1 MTLIVH
7 PDYHA
12 VPILERNGIRWIPP
26 SQAKRQDI
34 RPLRIGI
41 LNIMP
46 LGEKYEFNILH
57 PLGLSVLQLEP
68 IWIRL
73 ESHNYK
79 SWEPKHVDDI
89 YVTYEEAMREQPLD
103 GLILTG
109 APVETIDFEDVYY
122 WEEIKTILSDA
133 RKNIPSTLGLCW
145 AGFVMAYLEGVK
157 KLNYDHKLFGVFE
170 LKNLAPEH
178 PIIGE
183 LDDVFWNHKSA
194 LPEKGWASLLLVH
207 DEEHPMMLVHVLS
220 LREDGLLSRENM
232 DRVIE
237 AHAGQNPAKE
247 TLAAYCEAH
256 ELAPG
261 DVSGLADVIDK
272 IIAERL
278 DFVKERGMGAMGPL
292 MGIVMQAAGGADGKE
307 VSALLRAAIQ
317 SVTE

>member
-1 MTLIVH
+1 MTLIVR

-89 YVTYEEAMREQPLD
+89 YVTYEEAMRDQPLD

-109 APVETIDFEDVYY
+109 APVETIDYEDVHY

-170 LKNLAPEH
+170 LKNLAPDH
-178 PIIGE
+178 PIMGE
-183 LDDVFWNHKSA
+183 LDDVFFC
-194 LPEKGWASLLLVH
+194 PQ
-207 DEEHPMMLVHVLS
+207 
-220 LREDGLLSRENM
+220 SR
-232 DRVIE
+232 
-237 AHAGQNPAKE
+237 HAGMPDEAMEEASESGRLKLLAYGPEAGYSIFSTTDDRFIAHTGHPEYNATRLAEEAKRDLGNPEVPAPVNFDFNNP
-247 TLAAYCEAH
+247 LNRWRSHRNIFFAQWVSYCY
-256 ELAPG
+256 L
-261 DVSGLADVIDK
+261 K
-272 IIAERL
+272 ISTHDMAVGKNLIASNT
-278 DFVKERGMGAMGPL
+278 V
-292 MGIVMQAAGGADGKE
+292 
-307 VSALLRAAIQ
+307 
-317 SVTE
+317 

>member
-1 MTLIVH
+1 MTLIVR

-89 YVTYEEAMREQPLD
+89 YVTYEEAMRDQPLD

-109 APVETIDFEDVYY
+109 APVETIDYEDVYY

-170 LKNLAPEH
+170 LKNLAPDH

-183 LDDVFWNHKSA
+183 LDDVFFC
-194 LPEKGWASLLLVH
+194 PQ
-207 DEEHPMMLVHVLS
+207 
-220 LREDGLLSRENM
+220 SR
-232 DRVIE
+232 
-237 AHAGQNPAKE
+237 HAGMPDEAMEEASESGRLKLLAYGPEAGYSIFSTTDDRFIAHTGHPEYNATRLAEEAKRDYGNPEVPTPANFDFNNP
-247 TLAAYCEAH
+247 LNRWRSHRNIFFAQWVSYCY
-256 ELAPG
+256 L
-261 DVSGLADVIDK
+261 K
-272 IIAERL
+272 ISTHDMAVGKNLIASNT
-278 DFVKERGMGAMGPL
+278 V
-292 MGIVMQAAGGADGKE
+292 
-307 VSALLRAAIQ
+307 
-317 SVTE
+317 

>member
-1 MTLIVH
+1 MTLIVR

-89 YVTYEEAMREQPLD
+89 YVTYEEAMRDQPLD

-109 APVETIDFEDVYY
+109 APVETIDFEEVYY

-170 LKNLAPEH
+170 LKNLAPDH
-178 PIIGE
+178 PIMGE
-183 LDDVFWNHKSA
+183 LDDVFFC
-194 LPEKGWASLLLVH
+194 PQ
-207 DEEHPMMLVHVLS
+207 
-220 LREDGLLSRENM
+220 SR
-232 DRVIE
+232 
-237 AHAGQNPAKE
+237 HAGMPDEAMEEASESGRLKLLAYGPEAGYSIFSTTDDRFIAHTGHPEYNATRLAEEAKRDHGNPEVPAPVNFDFNNP
-247 TLAAYCEAH
+247 LNRWRSHRNIFFAQWVSYCY
-256 ELAPG
+256 L
-261 DVSGLADVIDK
+261 K
-272 IIAERL
+272 ISTHDMAVGKNLIASNT
-278 DFVKERGMGAMGPL
+278 V
-292 MGIVMQAAGGADGKE
+292 
-307 VSALLRAAIQ
+307 
-317 SVTE
+317 

>member
-1 MTLIVH
+1 MTLIVR

-89 YVTYEEAMREQPLD
+89 YVTYEEAMRDQPLD

-170 LKNLAPEH
+170 LKNLAPDH
-178 PIIGE
+178 PIMGE
-183 LDDVFWNHKSA
+183 LDDVFFC
-194 LPEKGWASLLLVH
+194 PQ
-207 DEEHPMMLVHVLS
+207 
-220 LREDGLLSRENM
+220 SR
-232 DRVIE
+232 
-237 AHAGQNPAKE
+237 HAGMPDEAMEEASESGRLKLLAYGPEAGYSIFSTTDDRFIAHTGHPEYNANRLAEEAKRDLGNPEVPAPVNFDFNNP
-247 TLAAYCEAH
+247 LNRWRSHRNIFFAQWVSYCY
-256 ELAPG
+256 L
-261 DVSGLADVIDK
+261 K
-272 IIAERL
+272 ISTHDMAVGKNLIASNT
-278 DFVKERGMGAMGPL
+278 V
-292 MGIVMQAAGGADGKE
+292 
-307 VSALLRAAIQ
+307 
-317 SVTE
+317 

>member
-1 MTLIVH
+1 MTLIVR

-89 YVTYEEAMREQPLD
+89 YVTYEKAIRDQPLD

-170 LKNLAPEH
+170 LKNLAPDH
-178 PIIGE
+178 PIMGE
-183 LDDVFWNHKSA
+183 LDDVFFC
-194 LPEKGWASLLLVH
+194 PQ
-207 DEEHPMMLVHVLS
+207 
-220 LREDGLLSRENM
+220 SR
-232 DRVIE
+232 
-237 AHAGQNPAKE
+237 HAGMPDEAMEEASESGRLKLLAYGPEAGYSIFSTTDDRFIAHTGHPEYNATRLAEEAKRDHGNPEVPVPVNFDYNNPLNRWRSHRNIFFAQWVS
-247 TLAAYCEAH
+247 YCY
-256 ELAPG
+256 L
-261 DVSGLADVIDK
+261 K
-272 IIAERL
+272 ISTRDMAVRKNLITSTTA
-278 DFVKERGMGAMGPL
+278 
-292 MGIVMQAAGGADGKE
+292 
-307 VSALLRAAIQ
+307 
-317 SVTE
+317 

>member
-89 YVTYEEAMREQPLD
+89 YVTYEEAMRDQPLD

-170 LKNLAPEH
+170 LKNLAPDH

-183 LDDVFWNHKSA
+183 LDDVFFC
-194 LPEKGWASLLLVH
+194 PQ
-207 DEEHPMMLVHVLS
+207 
-220 LREDGLLSRENM
+220 SR
-232 DRVIE
+232 
-237 AHAGQNPAKE
+237 HAGMPDEAMEKASESGRLKLLAYGSEAGYSIFSTTDDRFIAHTGHPEYNATRLAEEAKRDHGNPEVPAPANFDFNNPLNRWRSHRN
-247 TLAAYCEAH
+247 TFFAQWVSYCY
-256 ELAPG
+256 L
-261 DVSGLADVIDK
+261 K
-272 IIAERL
+272 ISTQDMAVGKNLIASNT
-278 DFVKERGMGAMGPL
+278 A
-292 MGIVMQAAGGADGKE
+292 
-307 VSALLRAAIQ
+307 
-317 SVTE
+317 

>member
-1 MTLIVH
+1 MTLIVR

-46 LGEKYEFNILH
+46 FGEKYEFNILH

-89 YVTYEEAMREQPLD
+89 YVTYEEAMRDQPLD

-109 APVETIDFEDVYY
+109 APVETIEYEDVYY

-170 LKNLAPEH
+170 LKNLAPDH

-183 LDDVFWNHKSA
+183 LDDVFFC
-194 LPEKGWASLLLVH
+194 PQ
-207 DEEHPMMLVHVLS
+207 
-220 LREDGLLSRENM
+220 SR
-232 DRVIE
+232 
-237 AHAGQNPAKE
+237 HAGMPDEAMEEASESGRLKLLAYGPEAGYSIFSTTDDRFIAHIGHPEYNATRLAEEAIRDHGNPEVPAPVNFDFNNPINRWRSHRN
-247 TLAAYCEAH
+247 TFFAQWVSYCY
-256 ELAPG
+256 L
-261 DVSGLADVIDK
+261 K
-272 IIAERL
+272 ISTHDMAVGKNLIASNT
-278 DFVKERGMGAMGPL
+278 A
-292 MGIVMQAAGGADGKE
+292 
-307 VSALLRAAIQ
+307 
-317 SVTE
+317 

>member
-1 MTLIVH
+1 MTLIVR

-89 YVTYEEAMREQPLD
+89 YVTYEEAMRDQPLD

-157 KLNYDHKLFGVFE
+157 KLNYGHKLFGVFE
-170 LKNLAPEH
+170 LKNLAPDH

-183 LDDVFWNHKSA
+183 LDDVFFC
-194 LPEKGWASLLLVH
+194 PQ
-207 DEEHPMMLVHVLS
+207 
-220 LREDGLLSRENM
+220 SR
-232 DRVIE
+232 
-237 AHAGQNPAKE
+237 HAGMPDEAMEEASESGRLKLLAYGPEAGYSIFSTTDDRFIAHTGHPEYNANRLAEEAKRDLGNPEVPAPVNFDFNNP
-247 TLAAYCEAH
+247 LNRWRSHRNIFFAQWVSYCY
-256 ELAPG
+256 L
-261 DVSGLADVIDK
+261 K
-272 IIAERL
+272 ISTHDMAVGKNLIASNT
-278 DFVKERGMGAMGPL
+278 V
-292 MGIVMQAAGGADGKE
+292 
-307 VSALLRAAIQ
+307 
-317 SVTE
+317 

>member
-1 MTLIVH
+1 MTLIVRS
-7 PDYHA
+7 DYHA

-26 SQAKRQDI
+26 AQAKRQDI

-89 YVTYEEAMREQPLD
+89 YVTYEEAMRDQPLD

-109 APVETIDFEDVYY
+109 APVETIDYEDVYY

-157 KLNYDHKLFGVFE
+157 KINYDHKLFGVFE
-170 LKNLAPEH
+170 LKNLAPDH

-183 LDDVFWNHKSA
+183 LDDVFFCPQSRQAGMPDEAMEEASESGRLKLLA
-194 LPEKGWASLLLVH
+194 YGPEAGYSIFSTTDERFIAHTGHPEYNATRLAEEAKRDHGNPEVPAPVNFDFNNPLNRWRSHRNTFFAQWVSYCYLKISTHDMAVGKNLIASNTV
-207 DEEHPMMLVHVLS
+207 
-220 LREDGLLSRENM
+220 
-232 DRVIE
+232 
-237 AHAGQNPAKE
+237 
-247 TLAAYCEAH
+247 
-256 ELAPG
+256 
-261 DVSGLADVIDK
+261 
-272 IIAERL
+272 
-278 DFVKERGMGAMGPL
+278 
-292 MGIVMQAAGGADGKE
+292 
-307 VSALLRAAIQ
+307 
-317 SVTE
+317 

>member
-1 MTLIVH
+1 MTLIVR

-89 YVTYEEAMREQPLD
+89 YVTYEEAMRDKPLD

-109 APVETIDFEDVYY
+109 APVETIDYEDVYY
-122 WEEIKTILSDA
+122 WEEIKTILSAA

-170 LKNLAPEH
+170 LKNLAPDH

-183 LDDVFWNHKSA
+183 LDDVFFC
-194 LPEKGWASLLLVH
+194 PQ
-207 DEEHPMMLVHVLS
+207 
-220 LREDGLLSRENM
+220 SR
-232 DRVIE
+232 
-237 AHAGQNPAKE
+237 HAGMPDEAMEEASESGRLKLLAYGPEAGYSIFSTTDDRFIAHTGHPEYNANRLAEEAKRDHGNPEVPAPVNFDFNDPLNRWRSHRN
-247 TLAAYCEAH
+247 TFFAQWVSYCY
-256 ELAPG
+256 L
-261 DVSGLADVIDK
+261 K
-272 IIAERL
+272 ISTHDMAVGKNLIASNT
-278 DFVKERGMGAMGPL
+278 V
-292 MGIVMQAAGGADGKE
+292 
-307 VSALLRAAIQ
+307 
-317 SVTE
+317 

>member
-1 MTLIVH
+1 MTLIVR

-89 YVTYEEAMREQPLD
+89 YVTYEEAMRDQPLD

-109 APVETIDFEDVYY
+109 APVETIEYEDVYY

-170 LKNLAPEH
+170 LKNLAPDH
-178 PIIGE
+178 PIMGE
-183 LDDVFWNHKSA
+183 LDDVFFC
-194 LPEKGWASLLLVH
+194 PQ
-207 DEEHPMMLVHVLS
+207 
-220 LREDGLLSRENM
+220 SR
-232 DRVIE
+232 
-237 AHAGQNPAKE
+237 HAGMPDEAMEEASESGCLKLLAYGPEAGYSIFSTTDDRFIAHTGHPEYNATRLAEEAKRDHGNPEVPAPVNFDFNNPINRWRSHRN
-247 TLAAYCEAH
+247 TFFAQWVSYCY
-256 ELAPG
+256 L
-261 DVSGLADVIDK
+261 K
-272 IIAERL
+272 ISTHDMAVGKNLIASNT
-278 DFVKERGMGAMGPL
+278 V
-292 MGIVMQAAGGADGKE
+292 
-307 VSALLRAAIQ
+307 
-317 SVTE
+317 

>member
-1 MTLIVH
+1 MTLIVR

-26 SQAKRQDI
+26 SQAMRQDI

-89 YVTYEEAMREQPLD
+89 YVTYEEAMRDQPLD

-170 LKNLAPEH
+170 LKNLAPDH

-183 LDDVFWNHKSA
+183 LDDVFFC
-194 LPEKGWASLLLVH
+194 PQ
-207 DEEHPMMLVHVLS
+207 
-220 LREDGLLSRENM
+220 SR
-232 DRVIE
+232 
-237 AHAGQNPAKE
+237 HAGMPDEAMEEASESGRLKLLAYGAEAGYSIFSTTDDRFIAHTGHPEYNATRLAEEAKRDHSNPEVPKPANFDFNNPLNLWRSHRN
-247 TLAAYCEAH
+247 TFFAQWVSYCY
-256 ELAPG
+256 L
-261 DVSGLADVIDK
+261 K
-272 IIAERL
+272 ISTHDMAVGKKLIASTT
-278 DFVKERGMGAMGPL
+278 A
-292 MGIVMQAAGGADGKE
+292 
-307 VSALLRAAIQ
+307 
-317 SVTE
+317 

>member
-1 MTLIVH
+1 MTLIVR

-89 YVTYEEAMREQPLD
+89 YVTYEEAMRDQPLD

-109 APVETIDFEDVYY
+109 APVETVDFEDVYY

-170 LKNLAPEH
+170 LKNLAPDH

-183 LDDVFWNHKSA
+183 LDDVFFC
-194 LPEKGWASLLLVH
+194 PQ
-207 DEEHPMMLVHVLS
+207 
-220 LREDGLLSRENM
+220 SR
-232 DRVIE
+232 
-237 AHAGQNPAKE
+237 HAGMPDEAMEEASESGRLKLLAYGPEAGYSIFSTTDDRFIAHTGHPEYNANRLAEEAKRDLGIPEVPAPVNFDFNNPLNRWRSHRNIFFAQWVS
-247 TLAAYCEAH
+247 YCY
-256 ELAPG
+256 L
-261 DVSGLADVIDK
+261 K
-272 IIAERL
+272 ISTHDMAVGKNLIASNT
-278 DFVKERGMGAMGPL
+278 V
-292 MGIVMQAAGGADGKE
+292 
-307 VSALLRAAIQ
+307 
-317 SVTE
+317 

>member
-1 MTLIVH
+1 MTLIVR

-89 YVTYEEAMREQPLD
+89 YVTYEEAMRDQPLD

-145 AGFVMAYLEGVK
+145 AGFVMAYLEGVR

-170 LKNLAPEH
+170 LKNLAPDH

-183 LDDVFWNHKSA
+183 LDDVFFC
-194 LPEKGWASLLLVH
+194 PQ
-207 DEEHPMMLVHVLS
+207 
-220 LREDGLLSRENM
+220 SR
-232 DRVIE
+232 
-237 AHAGQNPAKE
+237 HAGMPDEAMEEASESGRLKLLAYGPEAGYSIFSTTDDRFIAHTGHPEYNATRLAEEAKRDHGNPEVPAPANFDFNNPLNRWRSHRNIFFAQWV
-247 TLAAYCEAH
+247 TYCY
-256 ELAPG
+256 L
-261 DVSGLADVIDK
+261 K
-272 IIAERL
+272 ISTHDMAVGKNLIASNT
-278 DFVKERGMGAMGPL
+278 V
-292 MGIVMQAAGGADGKE
+292 
-307 VSALLRAAIQ
+307 
-317 SVTE
+317 

>member
-1 MTLIVH
+1 MTLIVRS
-7 PDYHA
+7 DYHA

-26 SQAKRQDI
+26 AQAKRQDI

-68 IWIRL
+68 VWIRL
-73 ESHNYK
+73 ESHSYK
-79 SWEPKHVDDI
+79 SWEPKHVADI
-89 YVTYEEAMREQPLD
+89 YVTYKEAMRDQSLD

-109 APVETIDFEDVYY
+109 APVETVDFEDVYY

-170 LKNLAPEH
+170 LKNLAPDH

-183 LDDVFWNHKSA
+183 LDDVFLCPQSRQAGMPDEAMEEASESGRLKLLA
-194 LPEKGWASLLLVH
+194 YGPEAGYSIFSTT
-207 DEEHPMMLVHVLS
+207 DERFIAHTGHPEYNATRLA
-220 LREDGLLSRENM
+220 E
-232 DRVIE
+232 E
-237 AHAGQNPAKE
+237 AKRDHGNPEVPAPANFDFNNPLNLWRSHRN
-247 TLAAYCEAH
+247 TFFAQWVSYCYFKMSTQDMAV
-256 ELAPG
+256 G
-261 DVSGLADVIDK
+261 K
-272 IIAERL
+272 IL
-278 DFVKERGMGAMGPL
+278 
-292 MGIVMQAAGGADGKE
+292 
-307 VSALLRAAIQ
+307 
-317 SVTE
+317 

>member
-1 MTLIVH
+1 MTLIVR

-89 YVTYEEAMREQPLD
+89 YVTYEEAMRDQPLD

-109 APVETIDFEDVYY
+109 APVETIDYEDVYY

-170 LKNLAPEH
+170 LKNLAPDH
-178 PIIGE
+178 PIMGE
-183 LDDVFWNHKSA
+183 LDDVFFC
-194 LPEKGWASLLLVH
+194 PQ
-207 DEEHPMMLVHVLS
+207 
-220 LREDGLLSRENM
+220 SR
-232 DRVIE
+232 
-237 AHAGQNPAKE
+237 HAGMPDEAMEEASESGCLKLLAYGPEAGYSIFSTTDDRFIAHTGHPEYNATRLAEEAKRDHGNPEVPAPVNFDFNNP
-247 TLAAYCEAH
+247 LNRWRSHRNIFFAQWVSYCY
-256 ELAPG
+256 L
-261 DVSGLADVIDK
+261 K
-272 IIAERL
+272 ISTHDMAVGKNLIASNT
-278 DFVKERGMGAMGPL
+278 V
-292 MGIVMQAAGGADGKE
+292 
-307 VSALLRAAIQ
+307 
-317 SVTE
+317 

>member
-1 MTLIVH
+1 MTLIVR

-89 YVTYEEAMREQPLD
+89 YVTYEEAMRDQPLD

-109 APVETIDFEDVYY
+109 APVETIDYEDVHY

-170 LKNLAPEH
+170 LKNLAPDH
-178 PIIGE
+178 PIMGE
-183 LDDVFWNHKSA
+183 LDDVFFC
-194 LPEKGWASLLLVH
+194 PQ
-207 DEEHPMMLVHVLS
+207 
-220 LREDGLLSRENM
+220 SR
-232 DRVIE
+232 
-237 AHAGQNPAKE
+237 HAGMPDEAMEEASESGRLKLLAYGPEAGYSIFSTTDDRFIAHTGHPEYNATRLAEEAKRDHGNTEVPAPVNFDFNNPLNRWRSHRNIFFAQWVS
-247 TLAAYCEAH
+247 YCY
-256 ELAPG
+256 L
-261 DVSGLADVIDK
+261 K
-272 IIAERL
+272 ISTYDMAVGKNLIASNT
-278 DFVKERGMGAMGPL
+278 A
-292 MGIVMQAAGGADGKE
+292 
-307 VSALLRAAIQ
+307 
-317 SVTE
+317 

>member
-157 KLNYDHKLFGVFE
+157 KLNYDPKLFGVFE
-170 LKNLAPEH
+170 LKNLAPDH
-178 PIIGE
+178 PIMGE
-183 LDDVFWNHKSA
+183 LDDVFFC
-194 LPEKGWASLLLVH
+194 PQ
-207 DEEHPMMLVHVLS
+207 
-220 LREDGLLSRENM
+220 SR
-232 DRVIE
+232 
-237 AHAGQNPAKE
+237 HAGMLDEAMEEASEAGRLKLLAYGPEAGYSIFSTTDDRFIAHTGHPEYNATRLAEEAKRDHGNPEVPAPANFDFNNPLNRWRSHRN
-247 TLAAYCEAH
+247 TFFAQWVSYCY
-256 ELAPG
+256 L
-261 DVSGLADVIDK
+261 K
-272 IIAERL
+272 ISTHDMA
-278 DFVKERGMGAMGPL
+278 V
-292 MGIVMQAAGGADGKE
+292 GKNLIGSNT
-307 VSALLRAAIQ
+307 V
-317 SVTE
+317 

>member
-1 MTLIVH
+1 MTLIVRS
-7 PDYHA
+7 DYHA

-26 SQAKRQDI
+26 AQAKRQDI

-89 YVTYEEAMREQPLD
+89 YVTYEEAMRDQPLD

-109 APVETIDFEDVYY
+109 APVETIEYEDVYY

-157 KLNYDHKLFGVFE
+157 KINYDHKLFGVFE
-170 LKNLAPEH
+170 LKNLAPDH

-183 LDDVFWNHKSA
+183 LDDVFFCPQSRQAGMPDEAMEEASESGRLKLLA
-194 LPEKGWASLLLVH
+194 YGPEAGYSIFSTT
-207 DEEHPMMLVHVLS
+207 DERFIAHTGHPEYNATRLA
-220 LREDGLLSRENM
+220 E
-232 DRVIE
+232 E
-237 AHAGQNPAKE
+237 AKRDHGNPEVPAPANFDFNNPLNLWRSHRN
-247 TLAAYCEAH
+247 TFFAQWVSYCYFKMSTQDMAVE
-256 ELAPG
+256 
-261 DVSGLADVIDK
+261 K
-272 IIAERL
+272 
-278 DFVKERGMGAMGPL
+278 F
-292 MGIVMQAAGGADGKE
+292 
-307 VSALLRAAIQ
+307 
-317 SVTE
+317 

>member
-89 YVTYEEAMREQPLD
+89 YVTYEEAMRDQPLD

-170 LKNLAPEH
+170 LKNLAPDH

-183 LDDVFWNHKSA
+183 LDDVFFC
-194 LPEKGWASLLLVH
+194 PQ
-207 DEEHPMMLVHVLS
+207 
-220 LREDGLLSRENM
+220 SR
-232 DRVIE
+232 
-237 AHAGQNPAKE
+237 HAGMPDEAMEEASESGRLKLLAYGPEAGYSIFSTTDDRFIAHTGHPEYNANRLAEEAKRDRGNPEVPAPVNFDFNDP
-247 TLAAYCEAH
+247 LNRWRSHRNIFFAQWVSYCY
-256 ELAPG
+256 L
-261 DVSGLADVIDK
+261 K
-272 IIAERL
+272 ISTHDMAVGKNLIASNT
-278 DFVKERGMGAMGPL
+278 A
-292 MGIVMQAAGGADGKE
+292 
-307 VSALLRAAIQ
+307 
-317 SVTE
+317 

>member
-1 MTLIVH
+1 MTLIIRS
-7 PDYHA
+7 DYHA

-26 SQAKRQDI
+26 AQAKRQDI

-89 YVTYEEAMREQPLD
+89 YVTYEEAMRDQPLD

-109 APVETIDFEDVYY
+109 APVETIDYEDVHY

-170 LKNLAPEH
+170 LKNLAPDH
-178 PIIGE
+178 PIMGE
-183 LDDVFWNHKSA
+183 LDDVFFC
-194 LPEKGWASLLLVH
+194 PQ
-207 DEEHPMMLVHVLS
+207 
-220 LREDGLLSRENM
+220 SR
-232 DRVIE
+232 
-237 AHAGQNPAKE
+237 HAGMPDEAMEEASESGRLKLLAYGPEAGYSIFSTTDDRFIAHTGHPEYNANRLAEEAKRDHGNPEVPAPVNFDFNNP
-247 TLAAYCEAH
+247 LNRWRSHRNIFFAQWVSYCY
-256 ELAPG
+256 L
-261 DVSGLADVIDK
+261 K
-272 IIAERL
+272 ISTHDMAVGKNLIASNT
-278 DFVKERGMGAMGPL
+278 V
-292 MGIVMQAAGGADGKE
+292 
-307 VSALLRAAIQ
+307 
-317 SVTE
+317 

>member
-1 MTLIVH
+1 MTLIVR

-89 YVTYEEAMREQPLD
+89 YVTYEEAMRDQPLD

-109 APVETIDFEDVYY
+109 APVETIDYEDVHY

-170 LKNLAPEH
+170 LKNLAPDH

-183 LDDVFWNHKSA
+183 LDDVFFC
-194 LPEKGWASLLLVH
+194 PQ
-207 DEEHPMMLVHVLS
+207 
-220 LREDGLLSRENM
+220 SR
-232 DRVIE
+232 
-237 AHAGQNPAKE
+237 HAGMPDEAMEEASESGRLKLLAYGPEAGYSIFSTTDDRFIAHTGHPEYNANRLAEEAKRDLGNPEVPAPVNFDFNNP
-247 TLAAYCEAH
+247 LNRWRSHRNIFFAQWVSYCY
-256 ELAPG
+256 L
-261 DVSGLADVIDK
+261 K
-272 IIAERL
+272 ISTHDMAVGKNLIASNT
-278 DFVKERGMGAMGPL
+278 A
-292 MGIVMQAAGGADGKE
+292 
-307 VSALLRAAIQ
+307 
-317 SVTE
+317 

>member
-1 MTLIVH
+1 MTLIVRS
-7 PDYHA
+7 DYHA

-26 SQAKRQDI
+26 AQAKRQDI

-89 YVTYEEAMREQPLD
+89 YVTYEEAMRDQPLD

-109 APVETIDFEDVYY
+109 APVETIEYEDVYY

-170 LKNLAPEH
+170 LKNLAPDH

-183 LDDVFWNHKSA
+183 LDDVFFCPQSRQAGMPDEAMEEASESGRLKLLA
-194 LPEKGWASLLLVH
+194 YGPEAGYSIFSTT
-207 DEEHPMMLVHVLS
+207 DERFIAHTGHPEYNATRLA
-220 LREDGLLSRENM
+220 E
-232 DRVIE
+232 E
-237 AHAGQNPAKE
+237 AKRDHGNPEVPAPANFDFNNPLNLWRSHRN
-247 TLAAYCEAH
+247 TFFAQWVSYCYFKMSTQDMAVE
-256 ELAPG
+256 
-261 DVSGLADVIDK
+261 K
-272 IIAERL
+272 
-278 DFVKERGMGAMGPL
+278 F
-292 MGIVMQAAGGADGKE
+292 
-307 VSALLRAAIQ
+307 
-317 SVTE
+317 

>member
-1 MTLIVH
+1 MTLIVR

-89 YVTYEEAMREQPLD
+89 YVTYEEAMRDQPLD

-109 APVETIDFEDVYY
+109 APVETIEYEDVYY

-170 LKNLAPEH
+170 LKNLAPDH

-183 LDDVFWNHKSA
+183 LDDVFFC
-194 LPEKGWASLLLVH
+194 PQ
-207 DEEHPMMLVHVLS
+207 
-220 LREDGLLSRENM
+220 SR
-232 DRVIE
+232 
-237 AHAGQNPAKE
+237 HAGMPDEAMEEASESGRLKLLAYGPEAGYSIFSTTDDRFIAHTGHPEYNANRLAEEAKRDLGNPEVPAPVNFDFNNP
-247 TLAAYCEAH
+247 LNRWRSHRNIFFAQWVSYCY
-256 ELAPG
+256 L
-261 DVSGLADVIDK
+261 K
-272 IIAERL
+272 ISTHDMA
-278 DFVKERGMGAMGPL
+278 V
-292 MGIVMQAAGGADGKE
+292 GKN
-307 VSALLRAAIQ
+307 LRA
-317 SVTE
+317 SNTV

>member
-1 MTLIVH
+1 MTLIVR

-89 YVTYEEAMREQPLD
+89 YVTYEEAMRDQPLD

-170 LKNLAPEH
+170 LKNLAPDH

-183 LDDVFWNHKSA
+183 LDDVFFC
-194 LPEKGWASLLLVH
+194 PQ
-207 DEEHPMMLVHVLS
+207 
-220 LREDGLLSRENM
+220 SR
-232 DRVIE
+232 
-237 AHAGQNPAKE
+237 HAGMTDEAMEEASESGRLKLLAYGPEAGYSIFSTTDDRFIAHTGHPEYNATRLAEEAKRDHGNPEVPAPVNFDFNNP
-247 TLAAYCEAH
+247 LNRWRSHRNIFFAQWVSYCY
-256 ELAPG
+256 L
-261 DVSGLADVIDK
+261 K
-272 IIAERL
+272 ISTHDMAVGKKLIASTT
-278 DFVKERGMGAMGPL
+278 A
-292 MGIVMQAAGGADGKE
+292 
-307 VSALLRAAIQ
+307 
-317 SVTE
+317 

>member
-1 MTLIVH
+1 MTLIVRS
-7 PDYHA
+7 DYHA

-26 SQAKRQDI
+26 AQAKRQDI

-46 LGEKYEFNILH
+46 LGEKYEFKILH

-89 YVTYEEAMREQPLD
+89 YVTYEEAMRDQPLD

-109 APVETIDFEDVYY
+109 APVETIDYEDVHY

-170 LKNLAPEH
+170 LKNLAPDH

-183 LDDVFWNHKSA
+183 LDDVFFC
-194 LPEKGWASLLLVH
+194 PQ
-207 DEEHPMMLVHVLS
+207 
-220 LREDGLLSRENM
+220 SR
-232 DRVIE
+232 
-237 AHAGQNPAKE
+237 HAGMPDEAMEEASESGRLKLLAYGPEAGYSIFSTTDERFIAHTGHPEYNATRLAEEAKRDHGNPEVPAPANFDFNNPLNLWRSHRN
-247 TLAAYCEAH
+247 TFFAQWVSYCYFKMSTQDMAV
-256 ELAPG
+256 G
-261 DVSGLADVIDK
+261 K
-272 IIAERL
+272 IL
-278 DFVKERGMGAMGPL
+278 
-292 MGIVMQAAGGADGKE
+292 
-307 VSALLRAAIQ
+307 
-317 SVTE
+317 

>member
-1 MTLIVH
+1 MTLIVR

-89 YVTYEEAMREQPLD
+89 YVTYEEAMRDQPLD

-170 LKNLAPEH
+170 LKNLAPDH
-178 PIIGE
+178 PIMGE
-183 LDDVFWNHKSA
+183 LDDVFFC
-194 LPEKGWASLLLVH
+194 PQ
-207 DEEHPMMLVHVLS
+207 
-220 LREDGLLSRENM
+220 SR
-232 DRVIE
+232 
-237 AHAGQNPAKE
+237 HAGMPDEAMEEASESGRLKLLAYGPEAGYSIFSTTDDRFIAHTGHPEYNANRLTEEAKRDLGNPEVPAPVNFDFNNP
-247 TLAAYCEAH
+247 LNRWRSHRNIFFAQWVSYCY
-256 ELAPG
+256 L
-261 DVSGLADVIDK
+261 K
-272 IIAERL
+272 ISTHDMAVGKNLIASNT
-278 DFVKERGMGAMGPL
+278 V
-292 MGIVMQAAGGADGKE
+292 
-307 VSALLRAAIQ
+307 
-317 SVTE
+317 

>member
-1 MTLIVH
+1 MTLIVR

-89 YVTYEEAMREQPLD
+89 YVTYEEAVRDQPLD

-109 APVETIDFEDVYY
+109 APVETIDYEDVHY
-122 WEEIKTILSDA
+122 WAEIKTILSDA

-170 LKNLAPEH
+170 LKNLAPDH

-183 LDDVFWNHKSA
+183 LDDVFFC
-194 LPEKGWASLLLVH
+194 PQ
-207 DEEHPMMLVHVLS
+207 
-220 LREDGLLSRENM
+220 SR
-232 DRVIE
+232 
-237 AHAGQNPAKE
+237 HAGMPDEAMEEASESGRLKLLAYGPEAGYSIFSTTDDRFIAHTGHPEYNATRLAEEAKRDHGNPEVPAPANFDFNNPLNRWRSHRNIFFAHWVSYCYLKIS
-247 TLAAYCEAH
+247 TLDMAVGKN
-256 ELAPG
+256 L
-261 DVSGLADVIDK
+261 
-272 IIAERL
+272 IAS
-278 DFVKERGMGAMGPL
+278 DTV
-292 MGIVMQAAGGADGKE
+292 
-307 VSALLRAAIQ
+307 
-317 SVTE
+317 

>member
-1 MTLIVH
+1 MTLIVR

-89 YVTYEEAMREQPLD
+89 YVTYEEAMRDQPLD

-109 APVETIDFEDVYY
+109 APVETIEYEDVYY

-170 LKNLAPEH
+170 LKNLAPDH

-183 LDDVFWNHKSA
+183 LDDVFFC
-194 LPEKGWASLLLVH
+194 PQ
-207 DEEHPMMLVHVLS
+207 
-220 LREDGLLSRENM
+220 SR
-232 DRVIE
+232 
-237 AHAGQNPAKE
+237 HAGMPDEAMEEASESGRLKLLAYGPEAGYSIFSTTDGRFIAHTGHPEYNATRLAEEAKRDHRNPEVPAPANFDFNNPLNRWRSHRN
-247 TLAAYCEAH
+247 TFFAQWVSYCY
-256 ELAPG
+256 L
-261 DVSGLADVIDK
+261 K
-272 IIAERL
+272 ISTHNMAVGKNLIASNT
-278 DFVKERGMGAMGPL
+278 A
-292 MGIVMQAAGGADGKE
+292 
-307 VSALLRAAIQ
+307 
-317 SVTE
+317 

>member
-1 MTLIVH
+1 MTLIVR

-89 YVTYEEAMREQPLD
+89 YVTYEEAMRDQPLD

-109 APVETIDFEDVYY
+109 APVETIDYEDVYY

-170 LKNLAPEH
+170 LKNLAPDH
-178 PIIGE
+178 PIMGE
-183 LDDVFWNHKSA
+183 LDDVFFC
-194 LPEKGWASLLLVH
+194 PQ
-207 DEEHPMMLVHVLS
+207 
-220 LREDGLLSRENM
+220 SR
-232 DRVIE
+232 
-237 AHAGQNPAKE
+237 HAGMPDEAMEEASESGRLKLLAYGPEAGYSIFSTTDDRFIAHTGHPEYNANRLAEEAKRDHGNPEVPVPVNFDFNNPLNRWRSHRNIFFAQWVS
-247 TLAAYCEAH
+247 YCY
-256 ELAPG
+256 L
-261 DVSGLADVIDK
+261 K
-272 IIAERL
+272 ISTHDMAVGKNLIASNT
-278 DFVKERGMGAMGPL
+278 V
-292 MGIVMQAAGGADGKE
+292 
-307 VSALLRAAIQ
+307 
-317 SVTE
+317 

>member
-1 MTLIVH
+1 MTLIVRS
-7 PDYHA
+7 DYHA

-26 SQAKRQDI
+26 AQAKRQDI

-89 YVTYEEAMREQPLD
+89 YVTYEEAMRDQPLD

-109 APVETIDFEDVYY
+109 APVETIDYEDVYY

-170 LKNLAPEH
+170 LKNLAPDH

-183 LDDVFWNHKSA
+183 LDDVFFCPQSRQAGMPDEAMEEASESGRLKLLA
-194 LPEKGWASLLLVH
+194 YGPEAGYSIFSTT
-207 DEEHPMMLVHVLS
+207 DERFIAHTGHPEYNATRLA
-220 LREDGLLSRENM
+220 E
-232 DRVIE
+232 E
-237 AHAGQNPAKE
+237 AKRDHGNPEVPAPANFDFNNPLNLWRSHRN
-247 TLAAYCEAH
+247 TFFAQWVSYCYFKMSTQDMAVE
-256 ELAPG
+256 
-261 DVSGLADVIDK
+261 K
-272 IIAERL
+272 
-278 DFVKERGMGAMGPL
+278 F
-292 MGIVMQAAGGADGKE
+292 
-307 VSALLRAAIQ
+307 
-317 SVTE
+317 